1 MTLAREMVKKSSTTH
16 KPLQLLSCF
25 VFVLFGEVPWTR
37 LLPDSDILWP
47 GLLSESGQ
55 KHRAIIVGP

>member
-1 MTLAREMVKKSSTTH
+1 MTLAREMMKKSSTT
-16 KPLQLLSCF
+16 LQLLSCF